1 MNINFLKISLLL
13 LIIPLLHS
21 CGPVIGG
28 IGAVAISGAAKEK
41 GLGTAIKDN
50 VIKVKILNAFF
61 EWNENVADNLKVNV
75 DNGSV
80 LLTGTVKNSDQKITL
95 TKITWDVNGVKEV
108 NNKLQ
113 ISDVS
118 NLKNIARDLASVGE
132 IRAKILADPN
142 INSLNFS
149 VNVVNDIAYLSGIAS
164 NSEEINLIKKI
175 AKDARFV
182 KDVFSYIRINPDKR

>member
-1 MNINFLKISLLL
+1 MVLLF
-13 LIIPLLHS
+13 
-21 CGPVIGG
+21 
-28 IGAVAISGAAKEK
+28 
-41 GLGTAIKDN
+41 KDN

-61 EWNENVADNLKVNV
+61 EWNENVADNIKVNV

-80 LLTGTVKNSDQKITL
+80 LLTGTVKTSDQKITL

-132 IRAKILADPN
+132 IRAKILADP
-142 INSLNFS
+142 I
-149 VNVVNDIAYLSGIAS
+149 
-164 NSEEINLIKKI
+164 
-175 AKDARFV
+175 
-182 KDVFSYIRINPDKR
+182 

>member
-1 MNINFLKISLLL
+1 ML
-13 LIIPLLHS
+13 
-21 CGPVIGG
+21 
-28 IGAVAISGAAKEK
+28 
-41 GLGTAIKDN
+41 D
-50 VIKVKILNAFF
+50 
-61 EWNENVADNLKVNV
+61 
-75 DNGSV
+75 
-80 LLTGTVKNSDQKITL
+80 L
-95 TKITWDVNGVKEV
+95 TKTIWDVNGVKEV

-132 IRAKILADPN
+132 IRAKMLADPN

-182 KDVFSYIRINPDKR
+182 QDVFSYIRINPDKR